1 VNTTSTTISDTL
13 GAIWHSQ
20 ALLSDFETIC
30 DFGGRFAATEGEL
43 SARAFL
49 KQTLEGLGLKP
60 QAVTFPYQAWRRGKA
75 SLTLLGHTEKTLP
88 ATSLVFSPVAEGLTL
103 EVVDLGRGTLQD
115 FQARQAEIAG
125 KAVLVRHEF
134 PFSVSHVHRRRKYGW
149 AKQAGAAAF
158 LIANNIPSIGV
169 VTGSSGMGDA
179 DDLPSLGIS
188 YEAGEAIASRCRQ
201 RKAQVTIDIH
211 AHTEA
216 LQGEHILVDIP
227 GKSDDMVVLCAH
239 VDGHHLAESAMDNG
253 SGLAVVLEVVRQLHR
268 LVETSQRGLRVM
280 FFTFEEW
287 GLYGSKL
294 YVNSLSETEKN
305 RISLNINLDTV
316 VGSSRLNALVSGSR
330 EVAHFVE
337 STTKS
342 GVPVYPVYPLQAN
355 SDHYNFFLGGIPS
368 FRLIAG
374 YEDTNS
380 LTRYLLTPAD
390 TRDKVDPGQL
400 RVAAMTTAS
409 LVHAACNVDMTLP
422 RISKEAIASQL
433 DQTDPWVSDRT

>member
-1 VNTTSTTISDTL
+1 MNTTINDTL

-43 SARAFL
+43 GARAFL
-49 KQTLEGLGLKP
+49 KTTLEGMGLKP
-60 QAVTFPYQAWRRGKA
+60 HAVTFPYEAWRRGDA
-75 SLTLLGHTEKTLP
+75 SLSLFGHTEKTLL
-88 ATSLVFSPVAEGLTL
+88 ATSLVFSPVASDLKL

-169 VTGSSGMGDA
+169 VTGSSGMGEA
-179 DDLPSLGIS
+179 DDIPSLGIS

-201 RKAQVTIDIH
+201 GKAQVHIDIQ

-253 SGLAVVLEVVRQLHR
+253 SGLAVVLEVVRQLR
-268 LVETSQRGLRVM
+268 RIVETSQRGLRVM

-294 YVNSLSETEKN
+294 YVNSLSEAEKN

-316 VGSSRLNALVSGSR
+316 VGSSRLNALVSGSQ
-330 EVAHFVE
+330 EVASFVRKA
-337 STTKS
+337 TFAS

-374 YEDTNS
+374 YEDINA

-409 LVHAACNVDMTLP
+409 LVHAACNTEMVLP
-422 RISKEAIASQL
+422 RISREAIASQL